1 MAPTVAIL
9 VLNYNG
15 RSCLLETLQSLANLR
30 YEAKQVWVIDNASED
45 GSLALAQERFPDF
58 KYLPLAQNYGFAG
71 GMNQGLKAASAEGA
85 DFFWLFNYDARA
97 EKGSLESLISAANE
111 YPQAGLLSPGIMT
124 DQGEVW
130 FGGGSIDFLRMR
142 TKHRFVFQQKTPYS
156 TEFLTGCAL
165 LIRKETFEKVGLL
178 DEQFFLYYE
187 DADYS
192 LRARRAGFGLL
203 LVSEARVVHSEESR
217 YNPAKTYHLVLSGL
231 IFFQK
236 HARGLFRFYQGIY
249 VTIRRIKNHLDVRLG
264 RDQAQSVR
272 QAYDDFS
279 LFRKTPHF
287 ADFR

>member
-1 MAPTVAIL
+1 MVPTVAIL

-15 RSCLLETLQSLANLR
+15 RSCLLETLQSLADLR
-30 YEAKQVWVIDNASED
+30 YEAKQVWVIDNASDD
-45 GSLALAQERFPDF
+45 GSLELAQERFPDF
-58 KYLPLAQNYGFAG
+58 KYLPLSRNYGFAG
-71 GMNQGLKAASAEGA
+71 GMNRGLKAASLQGA

-97 EKGSLESLISAANE
+97 EEGALEALILAASE

-124 DQGEVW
+124 DQGEIW
-130 FGGGSIDFLRMR
+130 FGGGSIDFFRMR
-142 TKHRFVFQQKTPYS
+142 TKHHFAFRQDIPYS

-165 LIRKETFEKVGLL
+165 LIRKEAFEKAGFL
-178 DEQFFLYYE
+178 DEKFFLYYE

-192 LRARRAGFGLL
+192 LRAKRAGFELL
-203 LVSEARVVHSEESR
+203 LVPEARVVHSEESR
-217 YNPAKTYHLVLSGL
+217 RNPAKTYHLVLSGL

-236 HARGLFRFYQGIY
+236 HAKGFFRLYQGLY

-279 LFRKTPHF
+279 PSRKTPHF